1 MLVRNLLYIAC
12 GGAIGAVSRF
22 SIGLFM
28 TSVYGP
34 SFPFGTLVVNV
45 LGSFLMGCCAAYFS
59 FVHGTTHPLALFIM
73 IGFLGAFTTFSSFSL
88 ETLNLIL
95 NAQPLVALSNV
106 IINVVVCIIAVTAG
120 MFLVKYFY

>member
-1 MLVRNLLYIAC
+1 
-12 GGAIGAVSRF
+12 
-22 SIGLFM
+22 
-28 TSVYGP
+28 
-34 SFPFGTLVVNV
+34 
-45 LGSFLMGCCAAYFS
+45 
-59 FVHGTTHPLALFIM
+59 M